1 MRYSLIYIS
10 DSYVDIKTL
19 HDNCVLIPSS
29 FKYEKYYPTGER
41 ENTYQRVIKIKF
53 IFLFWRFEIML
64 RK

>member
-1 MRYSLIYIS
+1 MRYSLIYVS

-29 FKYEKYYPTGER
+29 FKYEKCYPTGE
-41 ENTYQRVIKIKF
+41 NTYKRVIKIKF
-53 IFLFWRFEIML
+53 IFLFWKFEIML